1 MPAERFILDA
11 SVAIEWYLPGGGPR
25 GRYAEGILER
35 ISAGELVPAVPDLW
49 HYEIG
54 SVLIA
59 AKRDKRISAAKLRAS
74 QLTLRGLQPETLALE
89 IDAAALIE
97 ISQRYHLQGYDAVY
111 FELARRLRVPI
122 ASIDDGIRTACDV
135 FGVELL

>member
-1 MPAERFILDA
+1 MAAERFVLDA
-11 SVAIEWYLPGGGPR
+11 SVAVEWFLPGGGSR

-35 ISAGELVPAVPDLW
+35 ISAEELAPAVPDFW

-59 AKRDKRISAAKLRAS
+59 ARRDKRLSAAKLRAT
-74 QLTLRGLQPETLALE
+74 QLVLRGLELETLVIEL
-89 IDAAALIE
+89 DAADLIDL
-97 ISQRYHLQGYDAVY
+97 SQRYHMQGYDVVY
-111 FELARRLRVPI
+111 FELARRLAVPI
-122 ASIDDGIRTACDV
+122 ASIDDGIKTACGI

>member
-1 MPAERFILDA
+1 MAAERFVLDA
-11 SVAIEWYLPGGGPR
+11 SVAVEWFLPGGSSR

-35 ISAGELVPAVPDLW
+35 ISAEELAPAVPDLW

-59 AKRDKRISAAKLRAS
+59 ARRDKRLSAAKLRAT
-74 QLTLRGLQPETLALE
+74 QLVLRGLELETLVIEL
-89 IDAAALIE
+89 DAADLIDL
-97 ISQRYHLQGYDAVY
+97 SQRYHLQGYDVVY
-111 FELARRLRVPI
+111 FELARRLAVPI
-122 ASIDDGIRTACDV
+122 ASIDDGIKTACGI